1 VGDQV
6 VVGTGATTQ
15 TFTVKTAEPA
25 LQTTIPVNTV
35 AANATYNANTEVYDS
50 SCSNTQ
56 LAQITAVSL
65 NLQATKTPGGQPTGY
80 QSQAYL
86 LSPTYNTSVG

>member
-1 VGDQV
+1 
-6 VVGTGATTQ
+6 
-15 TFTVKTAEPA
+15 
-25 LQTTIPVNTV
+25 TIPVNTV

-56 LAQITAVSL
+56 LSQITAVSL